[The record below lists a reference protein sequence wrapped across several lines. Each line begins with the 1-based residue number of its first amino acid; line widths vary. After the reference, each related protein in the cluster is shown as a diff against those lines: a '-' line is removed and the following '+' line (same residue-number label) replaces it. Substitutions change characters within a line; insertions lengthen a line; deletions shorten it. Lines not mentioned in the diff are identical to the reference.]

1 MYRANEL
8 QVLKSTKNAKIFEY
22 EKGEWTFHAKG
33 AWIYEAGETLPS
45 MTVIGSSNYSFR
57 SNRRDTEA
65 QLYMVSDC
73 KRFRERLHDEAESLY
88 GSSKEMSVETVKD
101 DGIDKLTK
109 TERILN
115 KVLKILL

>member
-1 MYRANEL
+1 
-8 QVLKSTKNAKIFEY
+8 
-22 EKGEWTFHAKG
+22 
-33 AWIYEAGETLPS
+33 
-45 MTVIGSSNYSFR
+45 
-57 SNRRDTEA
+57 
-65 QLYMVSDC
+65 MVSDC
-73 KRFRERLHDEAESLY
+73 KRFREKLHEEAESLY